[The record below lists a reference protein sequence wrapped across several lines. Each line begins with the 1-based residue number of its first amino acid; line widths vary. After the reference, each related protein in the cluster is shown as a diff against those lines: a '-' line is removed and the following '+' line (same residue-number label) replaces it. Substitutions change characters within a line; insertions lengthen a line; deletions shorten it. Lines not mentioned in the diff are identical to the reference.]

1 MISQHHQS
9 IRISPS
15 VLYFGTPIALITT
28 LNPDRS
34 PNISPMSSVWALG
47 DRLVLGLGE
56 DGQGCVN
63 LLREREAV
71 VNMPASDL
79 HTAVEALAP
88 TTGRSPVPERKRAI
102 GFRHEAD
109 KFGLAS
115 LTPVPSD
122 RVASPRIAECPIQ
135 MEIRLLSAHRATR
148 IGEDDP
154 SFRFIEA
161 QVVQVH
167 AHDGIVIT
175 GTNHISTDAWR
186 PLLYVFRHYF
196 GTGERLGRTF
206 RAET

>member
-1 MISQHHQS
+1 MSSQRHRS
-9 IRISPS
+9 VRISPS
-15 VLYFGTPIALITT
+15 ILYFGTPVALITT
-28 LNPDRS
+28 LNPDGS

-56 DGQGCVN
+56 DGQGCSN
-63 LLREREAV
+63 LLRNAEAV
-71 VNMPASDL
+71 VNLPASDQ
-79 HTAVEALAP
+79 HAAVEALAP

-115 LTPVPSD
+115 LTPVSSD

-135 MEIRLLSAHRATR
+135 MEIRLLAAHRATR
-148 IGEDDP
+148 VAEDDP
-154 SFRFIEA
+154 SFRLIEA

-167 AHDGIVIT
+167 AHDGIVIA
-175 GTNHISTDAWR
+175 GTHHISTDAWR